1 MGTSVGIRKTRRNK
15 YVPFEWDASLR
26 PSETEGL
33 PFAFTFFALF
43 DFYLVDIACFDE
55 QINVNLGNGLY
66 RKGLYD
72 ASLDEEE

>member
-1 MGTSVGIRKTRRNK
+1 M
-15 YVPFEWDASLR
+15 R

-55 QINVNLGNGLY
+55 QINVNLGNGLCH
-66 RKGLYD
+66 KGLYD